1 MYKRQVLVNTN
12 CVSTGS
18 GILPDGYGDDRLISI
33 PIEDAM
39 DMMRLG
45 WVKIKDITL
54 SPVADKYIKI
64 LGKILKENE

>member
-1 MYKRQVLVNTN
+1 MNTN

-18 GILPDGYGDDRLISI
+18 GILPKGYGDDRLISI

-45 WVKIKDITL
+45 WIKIKDLTL
-54 SPVADKYIKI
+54 SPAAEKYIEILDKI
-64 LGKILKENE
+64 LMG